1 MTRNAWPVQHKRH
14 TAWSILCGTVVLAAA
29 AAITLMATLA
39 QAQEWPTRP
48 VRIVVP
54 YPAGGAV
61 DIVTRA
67 LADKLAT
74 QWGQPVLVENKA
86 GAGGLIGADG
96 VSKSAPD
103 GYTLVMGTVSSHAIA
118 PAVYRKM
125 PYDAV
130 ADFGAVSLVALTPYI
145 ITVNP
150 SVPAS
155 SLRELVAHAKANPD
169 KLNFGS
175 SGTGTTPHLAGEL
188 FNTLAGV
195 TLNHI
200 PYKGSAPMVNDL
212 LGAQVQVAFDNT
224 VIPNIKA
231 GKLRGLAVTGP
242 LRLAAVPDIPT
253 AVEAG
258 LPGYEAVG
266 WMGLYAAKGTPAAL
280 RARLAADTAKA
291 AATPDFIAK
300 MEGLGFQAR
309 TNTPAE
315 FDAYLKAETAK
326 WAKAIR
332 DAKIEPQ

>member
-188 FNTLAGV
+188 FNTLAGTRIAHV
-195 TLNHI
+195 
-200 PYKGSAPMVNDL
+200 PYKGSAPMLADL
-212 LGAQVQVAFDNT
+212 LGGQVQVAFDNT

-315 FDAYLKAETAK
+315 FDTYLKAETAK
-326 WAKAIR
+326 WAKVVK
-332 DAKIEPQ
+332 DAGVPQE